1 LRAGVGASRLKVLS
15 LKITRPAVP
24 QRVRT
29 LMHRDKQD
37 TFPGRDLK
45 PERIR
50 WLPPL
55 VLLVNLAVF
64 GVLSVYSALNLRP
77 YVSSGE
83 PPQFQ
88 IYHHITLYLIAL
100 LPTTASTVYLWPV
113 FVWLRRAWTKGHG
126 GEAADAPSLTAA
138 RAANAPAALAAFSF
152 VSWIL
157 VEVQVVGRIHAFYDR
172 LTLGMWAH
180 FIIRPLLAG
189 LIAAVAVF
197 FAAEYVCRR
206 HAWPTLLATTRIE
219 GNPRLWK
226 IRVSHRLLLLWG
238 AISFLPLSAVVM
250 IAFIGMDRPDL
261 PGDSL
266 LLRIMFVIMFIAV
279 SAALG
284 GAALAWLVARA
295 MGRSLRA
302 LERAMARLR
311 GGDFSVRVP
320 VTATDEI
327 GALAEGFNLSAE
339 RLAKSYEALEARNR
353 ELAGA
358 LDRVAFLES
367 VKRGLDR
374 FVPDTV
380 RRAIEENPDTHALD
394 KKLKDVTVLFLDIE
408 GYSRLSEELPREELN
423 GLVEGYFSLFLSRIR
438 AEGGDINETA
448 GDGLMILFQA
458 GRPDEHAAAAVRTA
472 LAIREKMV
480 VANREARKAH
490 PPICVNIGIS
500 SGECLTG
507 STRLQSA
514 LGERWTFTASG
525 PVTNLAARL
534 GDRAIKGQIL
544 LGPETARRVGGQFR
558 LHTLGPLSLKN
569 IARPIEVWEVVDE
582 APCLGGDAAA
592 VETRETGDSGTV
604 KRTQGNSN

>member
-1 LRAGVGASRLKVLS
+1 
-15 LKITRPAVP
+15 
-24 QRVRT
+24 
-29 LMHRDKQD
+29 MHRDNQD
-37 TFPGRDLK
+37 TIPGRDPK

-50 WLPPL
+50 WLLLL

-64 GVLSVYSALNLRP
+64 GVLRVYTSLDLRP
-77 YVSSGE
+77 YISTNHPS
-83 PPQFQ
+83 QLQ
-88 IYHHITLYLIAL
+88 IYRHMTLYLVAL
-100 LPTTASTVYLWPV
+100 LPTAASVVYLWPI
-113 FVWLRRAWTKGHG
+113 FVWLRQIWTNRPK
-126 GEAADAPSLTAA
+126 GEAAGALPLNIE
-138 RAANAPAALAAFSF
+138 RAANAPAALAAFSL
-152 VSWIL
+152 VSWVL
-157 VEVQVVGRIHAFYDR
+157 VEIPVSVRIQTFPDQP
-172 LTLGMWAH
+172 TLGTWAH
-180 FIIRPLLAG
+180 IIIRPLLAG

-206 HAWPTLLATTRIE
+206 HAWPTLLASTRIE

-226 IRVSHRLLLLWG
+226 MRVIHRLLLLWL
-238 AISFLPLSAVVM
+238 AISFLPLSAVAL
-250 IAFIGMDRPDL
+250 ITFIRMDRPDL
-261 PGDSL
+261 PGDPL
-266 LLRIMFVIMFIAV
+266 LLRVMLVIIFIAA

-302 LERAMARLR
+302 LERAMVRLR

-339 RLAKSYEALEARNR
+339 RLAKSYDALEARNR
-353 ELAGA
+353 ELADA

-394 KKLKDVTVLFLDIE
+394 KKVKDVTVLFLDIE

-423 GLVEGYFSLFLSRIR
+423 ALVERYFSLFLAPIR

-448 GDGLMILFQA
+448 GDGLMILFQT
-458 GRPDEHAAAAVRTA
+458 GRPEEHAAAAVRTA

-480 VANREARKAH
+480 VTNREARKAH

-507 STRLQSA
+507 STRLQGA
-514 LGERWTFTASG
+514 AGERWTFTASG

-534 GDRAIKGQIL
+534 GDRAIQGQIL
-544 LGPETARRVGGQFR
+544 LSPETARRVGGQFR
-558 LHTLGPLSLKN
+558 RRTLGPLSLKN
-569 IARPIEVWEVVDE
+569 IAKPVEVWEVVSEGPDS
-582 APCLGGDAAA
+582 GGDNAAPVA
-592 VETRETGDSGTV
+592 CETGSSATV
-604 KRTQGNSN
+604 KRAQGDGNE

>member
-1 LRAGVGASRLKVLS
+1 
-15 LKITRPAVP
+15 
-24 QRVRT
+24 
-29 LMHRDKQD
+29 MHRDNQD
-37 TFPGRDLK
+37 TISGRDPK

-50 WLPPL
+50 WLLPL
-55 VLLVNLAVF
+55 VLFVNLAVF
-64 GVLSVYSALNLRP
+64 GVLRVYTSLNVRP
-77 YVSSGE
+77 YVSTAD
-83 PPQFQ
+83 PPWHQ
-88 IYHHITLYLIAL
+88 IYQQIALYLIVL
-100 LPTTASTVYLWPV
+100 LPTTASAVYLWPI
-113 FVWLRRAWTKGHG
+113 FVWLRRNRTNFPE
-126 GEAADAPSLTAA
+126 GEATDALPRTVE

-152 VSWIL
+152 VGWIL
-157 VEVQVVGRIHAFYDR
+157 VEVPVFVRIHAFYDR
-172 LTLGMWAH
+172 LSLGMWAH

-206 HAWPTLLATTRIE
+206 HAWPTLLAITRIE

-266 LLRIMFVIMFIAV
+266 LLRVMFVIMFIAV

-295 MGRSLRA
+295 MGRSLRT

-339 RLAKSYEALEARNR
+339 RLSKSYEALEARNR
-353 ELAGA
+353 ELADA

-394 KKLKDVTVLFLDIE
+394 KKVKDVTVLFLDIE

-423 GLVEGYFSLFLSRIR
+423 GLVERYFSLFLSRIR

-458 GRPDEHAAAAVRTA
+458 GRTDEHAAAAVRTA

-507 STRLQSA
+507 STRLQGA
-514 LGERWTFTASG
+514 AGERWTFTASG

-544 LGPETARRVGGQFR
+544 LSPETARRVRGQFR

-569 IARPIEVWEVVDE
+569 IANPVEVWEVVGE

-592 VETRETGDSGTV
+592 VEGREAGGSGTV
-604 KRTQGNSN
+604 KQTQGDGNR